1 MTDYEDLLRQSAAAP
16 GWTIEARQN
25 RISARGVPYRKK
37 GGEAG
42 RCQIAVET
50 QEDGLTMQAP
60 EHGGRATPRG
70 SSALATDARTKQV
83 ANQLAMSSGQTG
95 LTSV

>member
-1 MTDYEDLLRQSAAAP
+1 MTDYEDLLRQSAAAR

-42 RCQIAVET
+42 RCQVVVFN
-50 QEDGLTMQAP
+50 
-60 EHGGRATPRG
+60 RC
-70 SSALATDARTKQV
+70 
-83 ANQLAMSSGQTG
+83 
-95 LTSV
+95 